1 MLLEEMIE
9 EISDIKRNIA
19 EMQDNGIEDNEDVDW
34 GRIYEYFES
43 ANYELKKSKDYLR
56 EIQWKREK
64 GE

>member
-19 EMQDNGIEDNEDVDW
+19 KMKDNCIGDDEDVDW
-34 GRIYEYFES
+34 GRIYEYFEI
-43 ANYELKKSKDYLR
+43 AYYELEKSKDYLR
-56 EIQWKREK
+56 KIQCKREK